1 MPTGSLS
8 RAVTVFSVVLLVLA
22 VVPTGGAAATA
33 SNLHGGQ
40 IAPGTVDDDT
50 TARHEVSYRV
60 DDLSADGDTDV
71 FYVRFPDGVA
81 LAPENVQVVN
91 RATGETVA
99 VSSSPTVV
107 DGTDGDG
114 VRDTIRF
121 AVSPDGQG
129 SVDVAV
135 NLTTLVR
142 WPDVQGDSD
151 ALVLGSVIDSGAS
164 NVPPSRIGSVLVRD
178 TGGSSTTTTTA
189 TTTQT
194 TTTQRTSATTQTTAT
209 STQTSATTTTAPTT
223 TTAETTPEGTTAVP
237 TTDAGD
243 GDGGGGTLPD
253 SEGIEGTPGLGLE
266 VGGLAVLLVT
276 LALHR
281 RQR

>member
-8 RAVTVFSVVLLVLA
+8 RAVAVFSVVLLVLS
-22 VVPTGGAAATA
+22 VVPAGGAAMATA

-40 IAPGTVDDDT
+40 ISPGTVDDDT
-50 TARHEVSYRV
+50 TVRHEVSYRV

-91 RATGETVA
+91 RETGETVA

-151 ALVLGSVIDSGAS
+151 ALVLGSVIDSSGS

-178 TGGSSTTTTTA
+178 TGGSSTTTTTGTTTTQRTSA
-189 TTTQT
+189 TTQT
-194 TTTQRTSATTQTTAT
+194 TTTQRTSATTQTTTA
-209 STQTSATTTTAPTT
+209 QTTTAAGTT
-223 TTAETTPEGTTAVP
+223 TEATTAVP

-243 GDGGGGTLPD
+243 DGGGGTLPD
-253 SEGIEGTPGLGLE
+253 QEGIEGTPGLGLE